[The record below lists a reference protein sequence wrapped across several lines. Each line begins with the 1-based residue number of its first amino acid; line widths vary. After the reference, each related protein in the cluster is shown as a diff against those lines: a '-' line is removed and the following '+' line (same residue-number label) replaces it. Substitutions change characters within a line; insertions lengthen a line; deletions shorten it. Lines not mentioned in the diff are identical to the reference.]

1 MPHRCIDRQ
10 PFFTEQSR
18 VVAAVREYVRA
29 TGSGESVGVDDI
41 ELTMDH
47 FEQALEVVDSNTG
60 PETGEFERVPEA
72 V

>member
-1 MPHRCIDRQ
+1 M
-10 PFFTEQSR
+10 
-18 VVAAVREYVRA
+18 AAVREYVRA

-60 PETGEFERVPEA
+60 PETGEFEGVPEA